1 MLNAVMMTILAK
13 KWPISRSHFLVLAIT
28 ALLSHMT
35 SAAPT
40 SDGGIR
46 VVGQSVQSVGNTPV
60 RLDVGIS
67 VNTKVRNKSG
77 TAMEAAFR
85 ETEALLIGQRL
96 RGELERSDDWGVI
109 RLFPEPSVIPQ
120 LTVQLSILAS
130 DGRELVVEAVVRAV
144 TGETMSSSVYRD
156 ISVNDDYT
164 DDKTDP
170 FADLYVTMVNDIV
183 HSVSSAPIQETY
195 LRTLS
200 SLRYAS
206 ELVPEAF
213 PDYWGQEAGLY
224 SVRREPSRED
234 PMLIRLNRLRDYEL
248 LFVDTIDEQLANV
261 SRQVSDAYY
270 LWMKSSK
277 EQLDWLDLRRE
288 RGVSAETLR
297 NESTFTRL
305 QAVYAAHRSLKIHEQ
320 ELFELVLELE
330 NETRATAVYANEQV
344 FKLSGTLEQQY
355 QEWRATLR
363 RINDLE
369 STL

>member
-1 MLNAVMMTILAK
+1 MMAILGN
-13 KWPISRSHFLVLAIT
+13 KWPVSRPHFLVLSLT
-28 ALLSHMT
+28 VLLSHM
-35 SAAPT
+35 ALAVPT
-40 SDGGIR
+40 SDGDIR
-46 VVGQSVQSVGNTPV
+46 VVGQSVRSVGNTPA

-77 TAMEAAFR
+77 TDMEAAFR

-96 RGELERSDDWGVI
+96 RGELERNDDWGVI

-120 LTVQLSILAS
+120 LTVKLSVLAS

-144 TGETMSSSVYRD
+144 SGETMLSSVYRD

-164 DDKTDP
+164 SDKTDP
-170 FADLYVTMVNDIV
+170 FADLYASMVNDIADL
-183 HSVSSAPIQETY
+183 VSSTVNREAY

-200 SLRYAS
+200 LLRYAS
-206 ELVPEAF
+206 ELVPDAF
-213 PDYWGQEAGLY
+213 PDYLGQEAGLY

-234 PMLIRLNRLRDYEL
+234 PMLIRLHRLQDYEL
-248 LFVDTIDEQLANV
+248 LFVDTIDEQLANI
-261 SRQVSDAYY
+261 SREVSDAYY
-270 LWMKSSK
+270 LWMKASK

-288 RGVSAETLR
+288 RGVNAETLR

-344 FKLSGTLEQQY
+344 FKLSGTLDQQY

>member
-1 MLNAVMMTILAK
+1 MMPILAN
-13 KWPISRSHFLVLAIT
+13 KWSSSRPHFLVLAIT
-28 ALLSHMT
+28 SLLSYAT
-35 SAAPT
+35 TAAPT
-40 SDGGIR
+40 YDGDIR
-46 VVGQSVQSVGNTPV
+46 VVGQSVRSVGSAPA

-67 VNTKVRNKSG
+67 VSTKVRNKSG
-77 TAMEAAFR
+77 TDMESAFR

-96 RGELERSDDWGVI
+96 RGELERDGDWGVI

-130 DGRELVVEAVVRAV
+130 DGRELVVDAIVRSVA
-144 TGETMSSSVYRD
+144 GETMWSSVYRD

-164 DDKTDP
+164 NDKTDP

-183 HSVSSAPIQETY
+183 HSVSSASHQETY
-195 LRTLS
+195 LRSLS
-200 SLRYAS
+200 SLRHAS

-213 PDYWGQEAGLY
+213 PDYLGKEAGLY
-224 SVRREPSRED
+224 SIRREPSRED
-234 PMLIRLNRLRDYEL
+234 PMLTRLNRLRDYEL

-261 SRQVSDAYY
+261 SREVSDAYY

>member
-1 MLNAVMMTILAK
+1 MMAILAN
-13 KWPISRSHFLVLAIT
+13 IRAFSRPHFLVLAIT

-35 SAAPT
+35 LAVPT
-40 SDGGIR
+40 SEGDIR
-46 VVGQSVQSVGNTPV
+46 VVGQSVRPVGNTLA

-67 VNTKVRNKSG
+67 VDTKVRNRSG
-77 TAMEAAFR
+77 TDMEAAFR
-85 ETEALLIGQRL
+85 DTEALLIGQRL
-96 RGELERSDDWGVI
+96 RSELERNDDWGVI

-120 LTVQLSILAS
+120 LTVELSILAS
-130 DGRELVVEAVVRAV
+130 DGRELVVEAIVRAV
-144 TGETMSSSVYRD
+144 TGETMLSSVYRD
-156 ISVNDDYT
+156 ISVNDDFT
-164 DDKTDP
+164 KAKTDP
-170 FADLYVTMVNDIV
+170 FADLYVTVVNDIAD
-183 HSVSSAPIQETY
+183 SLSSAPNQEAY

-213 PDYWGQEAGLY
+213 PDYLGQEAGLY

-234 PMLIRLNRLRDYEL
+234 PMLIRLHRLQDYEL

-261 SRQVSDAYY
+261 SREVRDAYY

-344 FKLSGTLEQQY
+344 FRLSGTLEQQY
-355 QEWRATLR
+355 QEWRVTLR

-369 STL
+369 SIL

>member
-1 MLNAVMMTILAK
+1 MMAILANIRAFST
-13 KWPISRSHFLVLAIT
+13 PHFLVLAIT

-35 SAAPT
+35 LAVPT
-40 SDGGIR
+40 SEGDIR
-46 VVGQSVQSVGNTPV
+46 VVGQSVRPVGNTLA

-67 VNTKVRNKSG
+67 VDTKVRNRSD
-77 TAMEAAFR
+77 TDMEAAFR
-85 ETEALLIGQRL
+85 DTEALLIGQRL
-96 RGELERSDDWGVI
+96 RSELERNDDWGVI

-120 LTVQLSILAS
+120 LTVELSILAS
-130 DGRELVVEAVVRAV
+130 DGRELVVEAIVRAV
-144 TGETMSSSVYRD
+144 TGETMLSSVYRD
-156 ISVNDDYT
+156 ISVNDDFT
-164 DDKTDP
+164 KAKTDP
-170 FADLYVTMVNDIV
+170 FADLYVTVVNDIAD
-183 HSVSSAPIQETY
+183 SLSSAPNQEAY

-213 PDYWGQEAGLY
+213 PDYLGQEAGLY

-234 PMLIRLNRLRDYEL
+234 PMLIRLHRLQDYEL

-261 SRQVSDAYY
+261 SREVRDAYY

-344 FKLSGTLEQQY
+344 FKLSGTLDQQY

>member
-1 MLNAVMMTILAK
+1 MLNAAMMAILAN
-13 KWPISRSHFLVLAIT
+13 KWSSSRLHFLVLAIT
-28 ALLSHMT
+28 ALLSYAT
-35 SAAPT
+35 TAAPT
-40 SDGGIR
+40 YDGDIR
-46 VVGQSVQSVGNTPV
+46 VVGQSVRSVGSAPA

-67 VNTKVRNKSG
+67 VSTKVRNKSG
-77 TAMEAAFR
+77 TDMESAFR

-96 RGELERSDDWGVI
+96 RGELERDGDWGVI

-130 DGRELVVEAVVRAV
+130 DGRELVVDAIVRSVA
-144 TGETMSSSVYRD
+144 GETMWSSVYRD

-164 DDKTDP
+164 NDKTDP

-183 HSVSSAPIQETY
+183 HSVSSASHQETY
-195 LRTLS
+195 LRSLS
-200 SLRYAS
+200 SLRHAS

-213 PDYWGQEAGLY
+213 PDYLGKEAGLY
-224 SVRREPSRED
+224 SIRREPSRED
-234 PMLIRLNRLRDYEL
+234 PMLTRLNRLRDYEL

-261 SRQVSDAYY
+261 SREVSDAYY

-288 RGVSAETLR
+288 RGVSAETSR

-330 NETRATAVYANEQV
+330 NETRAPAVYANEQV

-355 QEWRATLR
+355 REWRATLR

>member
-1 MLNAVMMTILAK
+1 MMAILGN
-13 KWPISRSHFLVLAIT
+13 KWPVSRPHFLVLALT
-28 ALLSHMT
+28 VLLPNMT
-35 SAAPT
+35 LAVPT
-40 SDGGIR
+40 SDGDIR
-46 VVGQSVQSVGNTPV
+46 VVGQLVRSLGNTPA

-77 TAMEAAFR
+77 TDMEAAFR

-96 RGELERSDDWGVI
+96 RGELEQNDDWGVI

-130 DGRELVVEAVVRAV
+130 NGRELVVEAIVRAV
-144 TGETMSSSVYRD
+144 TGETILSSAYRD
-156 ISVNDDYT
+156 ISVDEDYT
-164 DDKTDP
+164 NDKADP

-183 HSVSSAPIQETY
+183 HSVSSAPNQETY
-195 LRTLS
+195 LRTVS

-206 ELVPEAF
+206 ELVPAAF
-213 PDYWGQEAGLY
+213 PDHLGQEAGLY

-234 PMLIRLNRLRDYEL
+234 PMLIRLHRLQDYEL
-248 LFVDTIDEQLANV
+248 LFLDTIDEQLANV
-261 SRQVSDAYY
+261 SREVSDAYY

-297 NESTFTRL
+297 TESTFTRL

-344 FKLSGTLEQQY
+344 FKLAGTLEQQY

-363 RINDLE
+363 RISDLE

>member
-1 MLNAVMMTILAK
+1 MMAILGN
-13 KWPISRSHFLVLAIT
+13 KWPVSRPHFLVLSLT
-28 ALLSHMT
+28 VLLSHM
-35 SAAPT
+35 ALAVPT
-40 SDGGIR
+40 SDGDIR
-46 VVGQSVQSVGNTPV
+46 VVGQSVRSVGNTPA

-77 TAMEAAFR
+77 TDMEAAFR

-96 RGELERSDDWGVI
+96 RGELERNDDWGVI

-120 LTVQLSILAS
+120 LTVKLSVLVS

-144 TGETMSSSVYRD
+144 SGETMLSSVYRD

-164 DDKTDP
+164 SDKTDP
-170 FADLYVTMVNDIV
+170 FADLYASMVNDIADL
-183 HSVSSAPIQETY
+183 VSSTVNREAY

-200 SLRYAS
+200 LLRYAS
-206 ELVPEAF
+206 ELVPDAF
-213 PDYWGQEAGLY
+213 PDYLGQEAGLY

-234 PMLIRLNRLRDYEL
+234 PMLIRLHRLQDYEL
-248 LFVDTIDEQLANV
+248 LFVDTIDEQLANI
-261 SRQVSDAYY
+261 SREVSDAYY
-270 LWMKSSK
+270 LWMKASK

-288 RGVSAETLR
+288 RGVNAETLR

-344 FKLSGTLEQQY
+344 FKLSGTLDQQY

>member
-1 MLNAVMMTILAK
+1 M
-13 KWPISRSHFLVLAIT
+13 PSHFLVLALTVLISQMT
-28 ALLSHMT
+28 YAALI
-35 SAAPT
+35 
-40 SDGGIR
+40 SDDEIR
-46 VVGQSVQSVGNTPV
+46 FVAQSVPLIVEPTL

-67 VNTKVRNKSG
+67 IKTEVQNKSG
-77 TAMEAAFR
+77 TDIEAAFR

-96 RGELERSDDWGVI
+96 RGEFERNDGWGVI
-109 RLFPEPSVIPQ
+109 RLFPEASVIPQ
-120 LTVQLSILAS
+120 LSVKLSILAS
-130 DGRELVVEAVVRAV
+130 DGRELVVEAIARAV
-144 TGETMSSSVYRD
+144 TGETILSTIYRD
-156 ISVNDDYT
+156 ISVDEDYT
-164 DDKTDP
+164 NVKGDP
-170 FADLYVTMVNDIV
+170 FADFYATVVNDIAD
-183 HSVSSAPIQETY
+183 SLSLISNRESY
-195 LRTLS
+195 LRTVS

-213 PDYWGQEAGLY
+213 PDYLVQEAGLY
-224 SVRREPSRED
+224 TIRREPSRDD
-234 PMLIRLNRLRDYEL
+234 PMHKRMHRLQDYEL

-261 SRQVSDAYY
+261 SREARDAYH

-288 RGVSAETLR
+288 RGVSSETMQ

>member
-1 MLNAVMMTILAK
+1 MMAILGN
-13 KWPISRSHFLVLAIT
+13 KWPVSRPHFLVLSLT
-28 ALLSHMT
+28 VLLSHM
-35 SAAPT
+35 ALAVPT
-40 SDGGIR
+40 SDGDIR
-46 VVGQSVQSVGNTPV
+46 VVGQSVRSVGNTPA

-77 TAMEAAFR
+77 TDMEAAFR

-96 RGELERSDDWGVI
+96 RGELERNDDWGVI

-120 LTVQLSILAS
+120 LTVKLSVLVS

-144 TGETMSSSVYRD
+144 SGETMLSSVYRD

-164 DDKTDP
+164 SDKTDP
-170 FADLYVTMVNDIV
+170 FADLYASMVNDIADL
-183 HSVSSAPIQETY
+183 VSSTVNREAY

-200 SLRYAS
+200 LLRYAS
-206 ELVPEAF
+206 ELVPDAF
-213 PDYWGQEAGLY
+213 PDYLGQEAGLY
-224 SVRREPSRED
+224 SVRREPSCED
-234 PMLIRLNRLRDYEL
+234 PMLIRLHRLQDYEL
-248 LFVDTIDEQLANV
+248 LFVDTIDEQLANI
-261 SRQVSDAYY
+261 SREVSDAYY
-270 LWMKSSK
+270 LWMKASK

-288 RGVSAETLR
+288 RGVNAETLR

-344 FKLSGTLEQQY
+344 FKLSGTLDQQY

>member
-1 MLNAVMMTILAK
+1 MAILENK
-13 KWPISRSHFLVLAIT
+13 RPFRRSHFFILALT
-28 ALLSHMT
+28 LLMSHMT
-35 SAAPT
+35 SAALT
-40 SDGGIR
+40 SDIEIR
-46 VVGQSVQSVGNTPV
+46 VVGQSVPVTGNAPV

-67 VNTKVRNKSG
+67 VDTKVRNKSG
-77 TAMEAAFR
+77 TEMEAAFR

-96 RGELERSDDWGVI
+96 RGEFERNDNWGVI
-109 RLFPEPSVIPQ
+109 RLFPNASVIPQ
-120 LTVQLSILAS
+120 LTVQLSVLAS
-130 DGRELVVEAVVRAV
+130 NGRELIVEAIARAV
-144 TGETMSSSVYRD
+144 TGETMSFSVYRD
-156 ISVNDDYT
+156 ISVDDDYT
-164 DDKTDP
+164 NDKNDP
-170 FADLYVTMVNDIV
+170 FADLYATMVNDIV
-183 HSVSSAPIQETY
+183 DSLSSAPNEEAY

-206 ELVPEAF
+206 ELVPQAF
-213 PDYWGQEAGLY
+213 PHYLGQEAGLY
-224 SVRREPSRED
+224 SVRREPTRED
-234 PMLIRLNRLRDYEL
+234 PMLIRLNRLQEYEL

-261 SRQVSDAYY
+261 SREVSGAYY
-270 LWMKSSK
+270 LWMKASK

-288 RGVSAETLR
+288 RGISAETLR

-305 QAVYAAHRSLKIHEQ
+305 QAVYAAHRSLKIQEQ

-344 FKLSGTLEQQY
+344 FKLSGTLDQQY

>member
-1 MLNAVMMTILAK
+1 MMTILAN
-13 KWPISRSHFLVLAIT
+13 KWPISRPHFLVLAIT
-28 ALLSHMT
+28 VLLSHMT

-40 SDGGIR
+40 SDGDIR
-46 VVGQSVQSVGNTPV
+46 VVGQSVRSVGNTPA

-67 VNTKVRNKSG
+67 VSTKVRNKSG
-77 TAMEAAFR
+77 TDMEAAFR
-85 ETEALLIGQRL
+85 KTEALLIGQRL
-96 RGELERSDDWGVI
+96 RGELERNDDWGVI

-144 TGETMSSSVYRD
+144 TGETMGSSVYRD

-164 DDKTDP
+164 NDKTDP

-183 HSVSSAPIQETY
+183 HSVSSAPHQETY

-213 PDYWGQEAGLY
+213 PDYLGQEAGLY

-234 PMLIRLNRLRDYEL
+234 PMLIRLNRLQDYEL

-261 SRQVSDAYY
+261 SREVSDAYY

>member
-1 MLNAVMMTILAK
+1 MMAILGN
-13 KWPISRSHFLVLAIT
+13 KWPVSRPHFLVLSLT
-28 ALLSHMT
+28 VLLSHM
-35 SAAPT
+35 ALAVPT
-40 SDGGIR
+40 SDGDIR
-46 VVGQSVQSVGNTPV
+46 VVGQSVRSVGNTPA

-77 TAMEAAFR
+77 TDMEAAFR

-96 RGELERSDDWGVI
+96 RGELERNDDWGVI

-120 LTVQLSILAS
+120 LTVKLSVLAS

-144 TGETMSSSVYRD
+144 SGETMLSSVYRD

-164 DDKTDP
+164 SDKTDP
-170 FADLYVTMVNDIV
+170 FADLYASMVNDIADL
-183 HSVSSAPIQETY
+183 VSSTVNREAY

-200 SLRYAS
+200 LLRYAS
-206 ELVPEAF
+206 ELVPDAF
-213 PDYWGQEAGLY
+213 PDYLGQEAGLY
-224 SVRREPSRED
+224 SVRREPSCED
-234 PMLIRLNRLRDYEL
+234 PMLIRLHRLQDYEL
-248 LFVDTIDEQLANV
+248 LFVDTIDEQLANI
-261 SRQVSDAYY
+261 SREVSDAYY
-270 LWMKSSK
+270 LWMKASK

-288 RGVSAETLR
+288 RGVNAETLR

-344 FKLSGTLEQQY
+344 FKLSGTLDQQY

>member
-1 MLNAVMMTILAK
+1 MMAILAN
-13 KWPISRSHFLVLAIT
+13 KWPISRPHFLVLAIT
-28 ALLSHMT
+28 VLLSHMT
-35 SAAPT
+35 SAVPT
-40 SDGGIR
+40 SDGDIR
-46 VVGQSVQSVGNTPV
+46 VVGQSVRSVGNTPA

-67 VNTKVRNKSG
+67 VSTKVGNKSG
-77 TAMEAAFR
+77 TDMEAAFR
-85 ETEALLIGQRL
+85 KTEALLIGQRL
-96 RGELERSDDWGVI
+96 RGELERNDDWGVI

-120 LTVQLSILAS
+120 LTVQLTILAS
-130 DGRELVVEAVVRAV
+130 DGRELVVAAVVRAV
-144 TGETMSSSVYRD
+144 TGETMGSSVYRD

-164 DDKTDP
+164 NDKTDP

-183 HSVSSAPIQETY
+183 HAVSSASHQETY
-195 LRTLS
+195 LRSLS

-213 PDYWGQEAGLY
+213 PDYLGQEAGLY
-224 SVRREPSRED
+224 RVRREHSRED
-234 PMLIRLNRLRDYEL
+234 PMLIRLTRLQDYEL

-261 SRQVSDAYY
+261 SREVSDAYY

-344 FKLSGTLEQQY
+344 FKLSGTLDQQY

-363 RINDLE
+363 QINDLE

>member
-1 MLNAVMMTILAK
+1 MMAILGN
-13 KWPISRSHFLVLAIT
+13 KWPVSRPHFLVLSLT
-28 ALLSHMT
+28 VLLSHM
-35 SAAPT
+35 ALAVPT
-40 SDGGIR
+40 SDGDIR
-46 VVGQSVQSVGNTPV
+46 VVGQSVRSVGNTPA

-77 TAMEAAFR
+77 TDMEAAFR

-96 RGELERSDDWGVI
+96 RGELERNDDWGVI

-120 LTVQLSILAS
+120 LTVKLSVLAS

-144 TGETMSSSVYRD
+144 SGETMLSSVYRD

-164 DDKTDP
+164 SDKTDP
-170 FADLYVTMVNDIV
+170 FADLYASMVNDIADL
-183 HSVSSAPIQETY
+183 VSSTVNREAY

-200 SLRYAS
+200 LLRYAS
-206 ELVPEAF
+206 ELVPDAF
-213 PDYWGQEAGLY
+213 PDYLGQEAGLY
-224 SVRREPSRED
+224 SVRREPSCED
-234 PMLIRLNRLRDYEL
+234 PMLIRLHRLQDYEL
-248 LFVDTIDEQLANV
+248 LFVDTIDEQLANI
-261 SRQVSDAYY
+261 SREVSDAYY
-270 LWMKSSK
+270 LWMKASK

-288 RGVSAETLR
+288 RGVNAETLR

-344 FKLSGTLEQQY
+344 FKLSGTLDQQY

-363 RINDLE
+363 RIHDLE

>member
-1 MLNAVMMTILAK
+1 MMGIRGN
-13 KWPISRSHFLVLAIT
+13 KWPVSRPHFLVSALT
-28 ALLSHMT
+28 VLLSHMT
-35 SAAPT
+35 LALPT
-40 SDGGIR
+40 SDADIR
-46 VVGQSVQSVGNTPV
+46 VVGQSVWSVGNTPA
-60 RLDVGIS
+60 RLDVGIL

-77 TAMEAAFR
+77 TDMEAAFR

-96 RGELERSDDWGVI
+96 RGELEQSDDWGVI

-130 DGRELVVEAVVRAV
+130 DGRELVVEAIVRAV
-144 TGETMSSSVYRD
+144 SGETILSSVYRD

-164 DDKTDP
+164 NDKTDP
-170 FADLYVTMVNDIV
+170 FADLYVTVVNDIV
-183 HSVSSAPIQETY
+183 DSVSSAPNQEAY

-213 PDYWGQEAGLY
+213 PDYLGQEAGLY
-224 SVRREPSRED
+224 RVRREPSRKD
-234 PMLIRLNRLRDYEL
+234 PMLIRLHRLQDYEL
-248 LFVDTIDEQLANV
+248 LFVDTIDEQLANI

-270 LWMKSSK
+270 LWMKASK

-288 RGVSAETLR
+288 RGVSVETLR